1 LAQITIGAN
10 TSINELIRLFTTAPS
25 NTTLFGRAIN
35 TAAESLNGFNYWMNK
50 AFTYLTPFGAGMEI
64 LRQKGEEVAA
74 TQNSAASAMGA
85 TATQAQALT
94 TSATGASQSLATLG
108 QSATTAGSAINS
120 SFQLTGDY
128 KANIDGISSS
138 FISAN
143 EQILQNKSLLEST
156 VPLTAQI
163 SADTQS
169 QALSLGGVNEQLT
182 LSQQLEKIISGIK
195 DENVSKTNSHAAAMA
210 GVSNATGTASDNAKQ
225 FSSWLEYIEGT
236 QPEEPVKKL
245 SEKSADAR
253 REIEAFGKYI
263 GTDLAGMSFPDIAK
277 ELGVDTLGKTGSQQ
291 IDAILDAVKDKL
303 PDGKLTQPIDEK
315 QSKKVISGLG
325 KTLETDLK
333 KSVDLALN
341 GSDGSKILSELKTLV
356 SSIKTAVEKIEPKL
370 PQQALAY

>member
-1 LAQITIGAN
+1 MVITSAFDFVAGYIKEKVSTALADTFTSPIFGQLRESLQQNAEAGA
-10 TSINELIRLFTTAPS
+10 TEAELALQRIPVAAGL
-25 NTTLFGRAIN
+25 
-35 TAAESLNGFNYWMNK
+35 AAEDIG
-50 AFTYLTPFGAGMEI
+50 
-64 LRQKGEEVAA
+64 
-74 TQNSAASAMGA
+74 
-85 TATQAQALT
+85 
-94 TSATGASQSLATLG
+94 ATLG
-108 QSATTAGSAINS
+108 GSVDLFKKNLAESNVEFFNTEEQAKRVAEIQNQITTKVAETKAARELENATAGE
-120 SFQLTGDY
+120 TV
-128 KANIDGISSS
+128 
-138 FISAN
+138 
-143 EQILQNKSLLEST
+143 SLLEST

-163 SADTQS
+163 SEDTQS
-169 QALSLGGVNEQLT
+169 QAGSLGSVNEQLT
-182 LSQQLEKIISGIK
+182 LSQQLEKTISGIK

-253 REIEAFGKYI
+253 REIEAFGQYI